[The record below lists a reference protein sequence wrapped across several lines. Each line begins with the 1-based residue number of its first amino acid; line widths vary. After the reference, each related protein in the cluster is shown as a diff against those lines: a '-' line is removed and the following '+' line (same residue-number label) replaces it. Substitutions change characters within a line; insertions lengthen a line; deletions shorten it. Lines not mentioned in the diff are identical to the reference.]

1 MVEHEFEPDEEET
14 WGDRLRIGAI
24 AAAVVLAGF
33 GAWGLI
39 EGRFHR
45 DAALLVA
52 GTAFVCFAFLGREW
66 WSVLSHGPP
75 RHRL

>member
-1 MVEHEFEPDEEET
+1 MVEHEYEPDDEET
-14 WGDRLRIGAI
+14 WGDRVRIGLI

-33 GAWGLI
+33 WVWGRF
-39 EGRFHR
+39 EGRTDWDF
-45 DAALLVA
+45 ALLFA
-52 GTAFVCFAFLGREW
+52 GLAFVCFAFLGKQW